1 MNVSYLKSLLN
12 KYMYRDR
19 FDVLRAK
26 KIKVGNTDDFALEW
40 ETIYSNVE
48 GHLAQYGKTLFSS
61 RDDRSQKLTTD
72 LRLTCDPEIE
82 IHSNDYLR
90 VQHQGQVWKLV
101 AGEEFNYPTHKE
113 ISVRRRKEAGQ
124 T

>member
-1 MNVSYLKSLLN
+1 MDVGYLKGLLRQ
-12 KYMYRDR
+12 YMYHDR

-26 KIKVGNTDDFALEW
+26 KIKVGKTDDFDLEW
-40 ETIYSNVE
+40 EIIYSGVE
-48 GHLAQYGKTLFSS
+48 GHLAQYGKQISAH

-72 LRLTCDPEIE
+72 LRITCDPEIE
-82 IHSNDYLR
+82 ILPNDYLR
-90 VQHQGQVWKLV
+90 VKHQGQVWELV
-101 AGEEFNYPTHKE
+101 AGEAFDYPTHKE

>member
-1 MNVSYLKSLLN
+1 MNVSYLKSLLH
-12 KYMYRDR
+12 KYFYHDR

-26 KIKVGNTDDFALEW
+26 KIKVGNTDDFDETW
-40 ETIYSNVE
+40 EIIYSNVE
-48 GHLAQYGKTLFSS
+48 GHLAQYGKQLSAH
-61 RDDRSQKLTTD
+61 RDDRAQHLTTD

-82 IHSNDYLR
+82 IKPNDYLR
-90 VQHQGQVWKLV
+90 VNHQGQVWELV